1 METYGT
7 QGNVVEI
14 KDQKIELEG
23 ITLLHMNE
31 IRKWTQFLSIL
42 GFVGVGLVIF
52 AGVIMLVTTSLRS
65 TMAFDQLSVIGPFL
79 GIFYIVFGAIY
90 FVPVYYMYQFSVNA
104 KKSLMQL
111 GSGGSANEM
120 MARAIGYLKSHF
132 RFVGIFTIVILALY
146 LVVIIGV
153 VIALALR

>member
-23 ITLLHMNE
+23 ITLLNLNE
-31 IRKWTQFLSIL
+31 IRKWAQFLSIL
-42 GFVGVGLVIF
+42 GFIGVGFLVLVGLV
-52 AGVIMLVTTSLRS
+52 MLVATSLRS
-65 TMAFDQLSVIGPFL
+65 NMAFDQLGVIGPFI
-79 GIFYIVFGAIY
+79 GIIYIVIGVVY
-90 FVPVYYMYQFSVNA
+90 FLPVYYMYQFSVHT

-111 GSGGSANEM
+111 NTGGPANEM
-120 MARAIGYLKSHF
+120 MSRAIGYLKSHF
-132 RFVGIFTIVILALY
+132 RFVGIFTIVILSLY

-153 VIALALR
+153 VIALLLK